1 MSQRKNS
8 PLSSIWLKLLLA
20 VISACSTLLI
30 LEIMVRFLPP
40 PYSLE
45 TGQMFTCDPNLGWI
59 GTPNFDGMFE
69 GPNFKQHLNFN
80 SIGMHDTEHSR
91 SKSENIFRI
100 LMLGDSFVQA
110 IQVSEAETAH
120 QILENQLNHG
130 AAGKSYEVI
139 SGGVVNWGTNQQLVY
154 YREQGRNLNPNLVL
168 LLFYIGNDFA
178 DNLPGNGLT
187 IKGFN
192 CYTPYFA
199 LCEDKLNPSPL
210 AYAA

>member
-69 GPNFKQHLNFN
+69 GPNFKQHLNKVDFPHPL
-80 SIGMHDTEHSR
+80 GP
-91 SKSENIFRI
+91 KSPHNFPR
-100 LMLGDSFVQA
+100 V
-110 IQVSEAETAH
+110 T
-120 QILENQLNHG
+120 
-130 AAGKSYEVI
+130 
-139 SGGVVNWGTNQQLVY
+139 
-154 YREQGRNLNPNLVL
+154 
-168 LLFYIGNDFA
+168 
-178 DNLPGNGLT
+178 
-187 IKGFN
+187 
-192 CYTPYFA
+192 
-199 LCEDKLNPSPL
+199 
-210 AYAA
+210 